1 MKRRSQ
7 NQMIK
12 TLLREVK
19 EFKKPSILTPFFMIL
34 EVLMETIIPFLMASI
49 IDEGVEAGDIG
60 HIYRVGAVMIA
71 AAVIGLLAGLA
82 GGRTGALASAGLA
95 KNLRDGMFHNI
106 QSFSFSN
113 IDKFSTAGLVTR
125 LTTDVTNIQHA
136 LCYGHGV
143 FYQCETGKHLSDR
156 RYCSWNYFDFYYEP
170 CDKIFSAGISEV

>member
-1 MKRRSQ
+1 
-7 NQMIK
+7 MIK

-125 LTTDVTNIQHA
+125 LTTDVTNIQNA
-136 LCYGHGV
+136 YQMILRMFTRAPASMLCAMVMAFSINVRLASIYLIAVIVLG
-143 FYQCETGKHLSDR
+143 TIL
-156 RYCSWNYFDFYYEP
+156 
-170 CDKIFSAGISEV
+170 IFI